1 MTFVCFAAAGMGE
14 SPSVLWIRMQLNAN
28 RNSLVQQEARMD
40 DEARAQIADILR
52 ILTEI
57 QQQLT
62 TLAEQLGVSLD

>member
-1 MTFVCFAAAGMGE
+1 
-14 SPSVLWIRMQLNAN
+14 
-28 RNSLVQQEARMD
+28 MD